1 MKKFL
6 ICIVML
12 LSCIPRD
19 NATAGHLDTSGFFD
33 VVANYNRDTRDGV
46 GVGLGQL
53 EVALERGLSD
63 EVSVAVAIAYN
74 DEDESFDLGSAEIG
88 VDLYRNPHA
97 FISSLGL
104 VAGRFDVPFGI
115 DCRCYGSMDRKLVTA
130 PVVVER
136 THNFWSE
143 EGFAVRVRFGAGSLV
158 VFGVDGFG
166 TDAHTSEEDDSIPA
180 ADNDTSETVTISAVA
195 FGGRLGIDVGTWLEL
210 GTSFASGRS
219 DSYDDDMQRLGFDLQ
234 FSVKDFDLIGE
245 YIYDS
250 HTKPDAEI
258 INKGYYVQALQS
270 IRRVF
275 IVGRYGAVRTASS
288 GSIEQVS
295 VGAGYSL
302 VEGVEVRLELL
313 HDSENETVGGKLQVV
328 AGF

>member
-12 LSCIPRD
+12 LSCIPRG
-19 NATAGHLDTSGFFD
+19 NATAGHVDVSGFFD
-33 VVANYNRDTRDGV
+33 VVADYNRDTRDGV

-53 EVALERGLSD
+53 EVALERDLSD

-88 VDLYRNPHA
+88 VDLYRNPDG

-104 VAGRFDVPFGI
+104 VVGRFDVPFGI
-115 DCRCYGSMDRKLVTA
+115 DCKCYGSMDRKLVTA
-130 PVVVER
+130 PIVVER

-166 TDAHTSEEDDSIPA
+166 TDAYTSEEGDSIPA
-180 ADNDTSETVTISAVA
+180 ADSDTSETIAISAVA
-195 FGGRLGIDVGTWLEL
+195 FGGRLGIDVGTGLEL

-219 DSYDDDMQRLGFDLQ
+219 DSYDDDMQRFGFDLQ
-234 FSVKDFDLIGE
+234 YSLRSFALKGE
-245 YIYDS
+245 YLYDS
-250 HTKPDAEI
+250 HTRPRGRSISRGFYAH
-258 INKGYYVQALQS
+258 ALYGIQ
-270 IRRVF
+270 RAF
-275 IVGRYGAVRTASS
+275 FAGRIGAVKTGAGESV
-288 GSIEQVS
+288 EQLS
-295 VGAGYSL
+295 AGAGYSIMEE
-302 VEGVEVRLELL
+302 VELRFELL
-313 HDSENETVGGKLQVV
+313 HSSERESIRAIFQIV